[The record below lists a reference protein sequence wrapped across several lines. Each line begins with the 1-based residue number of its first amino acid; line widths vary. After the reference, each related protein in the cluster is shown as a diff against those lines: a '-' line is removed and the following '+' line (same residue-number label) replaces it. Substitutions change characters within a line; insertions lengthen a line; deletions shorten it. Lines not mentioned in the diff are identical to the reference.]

1 MFKKLNFVNFLI
13 VLTFN
18 CFIYSQSDTILI
30 DKNCG
35 DINLKNVSTYLELN
49 SKIYVNSISE
59 GINSKNVIENPIIII
74 CEENY
79 LKLSDEQIDIIK
91 NHLILGNLLLIDN
104 YKSDYTFSIFLK
116 KILPDYPLS
125 TLPNNQ
131 IFKNYYELD
140 FDKIDFKTKQ
150 IFINQQL
157 RILAIKDRSILKE
170 TESLEMDYVK
180 FLSSIILNFL
190 LGN

>member
-1 MFKKLNFVNFLI
+1 MFKKLNYVNFLI
-13 VLTFN
+13 FLTFN
-18 CFIYSQSDTILI
+18 CFIYSQSEAILI

-35 DINLKNVSTYLELN
+35 DIKLKNVSTYLELN
-49 SKIYVNSISE
+49 SKIYMNSILKDIS
-59 GINSKNVIENPIIII
+59 SKNLVEHPIIII

-79 LKLSDEQIDIIK
+79 LKLSDQQIDIIK
-91 NHLILGNLLLIDN
+91 NHLIFGNLLIIDN

-140 FDKIDFKTKQ
+140 FDKINLKTKQ

-170 TESLEMDYVK
+170 TENLEMDYIK
-180 FLSSIILNFL
+180 FLSSIILSFL

>member
-1 MFKKLNFVNFLI
+1 MFKKLNYVNFLI

-18 CFIYSQSDTILI
+18 SFIYSQSDSILI

-59 GINSKNVIENPIIII
+59 DINSKNVIENPIIII

-157 RILAIKDRSILKE
+157 RILAIKDSSILKE
-170 TESLEMDYVK
+170 TENLEMDYIK

>member
-1 MFKKLNFVNFLI
+1 MFKKLNYVNFLI

-18 CFIYSQSDTILI
+18 SFIYSQSDSILI

-59 GINSKNVIENPIIII
+59 DINSKNVIENPIIII

-180 FLSSIILNFL
+180 FLCSIILNFL

>member
-1 MFKKLNFVNFLI
+1 MFKKLNYVNFLI

-18 CFIYSQSDTILI
+18 SFIYSQSDTILI

-59 GINSKNVIENPIIII
+59 DINSKNVIENPIIII

-131 IFKNYYELD
+131 IFKNYYGLD